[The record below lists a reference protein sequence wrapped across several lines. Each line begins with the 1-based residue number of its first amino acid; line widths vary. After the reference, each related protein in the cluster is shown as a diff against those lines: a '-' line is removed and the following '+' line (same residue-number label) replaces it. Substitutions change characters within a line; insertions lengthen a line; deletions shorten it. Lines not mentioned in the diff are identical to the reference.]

1 MSETCAVCK
10 KGIGPAKCEICGFS
24 DDGSINRSFPVP
36 EDLNNW
42 LETVVKPY
50 RASWEAKKEKD
61 KLLAELEEAKRR
73 EAELLAQVNSLANKK
88 TETTRTLPPLRQP
101 PLSKR
106 IFLWISRIFS
116 VFVYIMFIFGICIFI
131 QNIMRMSVIAIF
143 ISLVA
148 ILSGILVTYLSILD
162 SIEGEDFARHGVLFL
177 SRMFCIL
184 SLIGLFIVCLW
195 GIWDSIQSI
204 MRGEEILGSLV
215 VIISGG
221 ISCVVIAFFP
231 AFAIRSIIKDGLRYS
246 LDKLRKEI

>member
-10 KGIGPAKCEICGFS
+10 KGIGPTKCEICGFS

-50 RASWEAKKEKD
+50 RASWEAKKRENE
-61 KLLAELEEAKRR
+61 LSAQLEEANKR
-73 EAELLAQVNSLANKK
+73 EAELLAQVNSLANKE
-88 TETTRTLPPLRQP
+88 TETTRTLPHLQQP

-106 IFLWISRIFS
+106 IFLWIGRIFS
-116 VFVYIMFIFGICIFI
+116 AFVYIMFIFGICIFI
-131 QNIMRMSVIAIF
+131 QNVMRMSGMAIF

-162 SIEGEDFARHGVLFL
+162 SIGGEGFARHGVLFL
-177 SRMFCIL
+177 RRMFWIL
-184 SLIGLFIVCLW
+184 LFMGVVFI
-195 GIWDSIQSI
+195 IWVFNIWNSIQDI
-204 MRGEEILGSLV
+204 MSGEEILKPLVLGILGSIVLV
-215 VIISGG
+215 VI
-221 ISCVVIAFFP
+221 
-231 AFAIRSIIKDGLRYS
+231 FAIPIHSIIKDGLRHS